1 MSWRG
6 GVYGWP
12 HLLAAASC
20 TQLRDPHHRQ
30 PPPPSAR
37 SHRTLVGR
45 RARHTS
51 HLPRRARRT
60 KVRGSQLRRA
70 LTDVPTTHPSGGGG
84 TRFPW
89 LLLPCSLFQ
98 VGVVP
103 AVRVHTAVYGHCV
116 PSHRARRLSACRH
129 LSRTSISH
137 LILVVFLPRSIL
149 CGAFV
154 PPPTAAP
161 PPCIRVPFSFIAAPC
176 AHLPLPWRS
185 QAVRPDEG
193 A

>member
-84 TRFPW
+84 DALPVVAPPLQPFPGGWRPRCTRTYSRIRP
-89 LLLPCSLFQ
+89 
-98 VGVVP
+98 
-103 AVRVHTAVYGHCV
+103 CV

-154 PPPTAAP
+154 PPPTAPP